1 LKLRFAAKGNVRLIT
16 EEVSGILGDHIHAWH
31 VTLDRAPDEVA
42 RFESTLSGEE
52 KARADRF
59 HFQNDRSRF
68 VVARGFLRALL
79 GEYLQRAPAELEFSY
94 GRYGKP
100 ALAGPEVSPG
110 LSFNV
115 SHSSSLAVYAISR
128 NRNLGIDVE
137 HVRPESAG
145 ENIAE
150 RYFSAR
156 EFSELRK
163 LPPEEKVRG
172 FFNCW
177 TRKEAYLKATG
188 LGLRIP
194 LDAFAVSLAPGQ
206 PAQFLEGVESCWHL
220 SAYEPA
226 EGYAAAIAHDGD
238 LTSIQYFPFDSRSS

>member
-1 LKLRFAAKGNVRLIT
+1 MHLIT
-16 EEVSGILGDHIHAWH
+16 EEVSRKLGGDIHAWH
-31 VTLDRAPDEVA
+31 VALDREQEEIA
-42 RFESTLSGEE
+42 RFESTLSDEE

-79 GEYLQRAPAELEFSY
+79 GGYLQLSPAALEITY
-94 GRYGKP
+94 GEHGKP
-100 ALAGPEVSPG
+100 ALAAPAVSSG

-115 SHSSSLAVYAISR
+115 SHSASLAVYAISR

-137 HVRPESAG
+137 YVRPEAAG

-150 RYFSAR
+150 RYFAAR

-163 LPPEEKVRG
+163 LPPEAKVRG

-194 LDAFAVSLAPGQ
+194 LDSFVVSLAPGQ
-206 PAQFLEGVESCWHL
+206 PAQFLEGVEPCWHL
-220 SAYEPA
+220 SAYEPV
-226 EGYAAAIAHDGD
+226 EGYAAAIAHDGG

>member
-1 LKLRFAAKGNVRLIT
+1 MHLII
-16 EEVSGILGDHIHAWH
+16 EEVSGKLGDSIHAWH
-31 VTLDRAPDEVA
+31 VALDREQDEIA

-68 VVARGFLRALL
+68 VVARGSLRALL
-79 GEYLQRAPAELEFSY
+79 GKYLQRSPAALAFSY
-94 GRYGKP
+94 GQHGKP
-100 ALAGPEVSPG
+100 ALAGPEASPG

-115 SHSSSLAVYAISR
+115 SHSSSLAVYAIAR

-163 LPPEEKVRG
+163 LPPEAKVRG

-194 LDAFAVSLAPGQ
+194 LDSFAVSLAPGQ

-220 SAYEPA
+220 SAYEPV
-226 EGYAAAIAHDGD
+226 EGYAAAIVHDGG
-238 LTSIQYFPFDSRSS
+238 LTSIQYFPFDAQSS